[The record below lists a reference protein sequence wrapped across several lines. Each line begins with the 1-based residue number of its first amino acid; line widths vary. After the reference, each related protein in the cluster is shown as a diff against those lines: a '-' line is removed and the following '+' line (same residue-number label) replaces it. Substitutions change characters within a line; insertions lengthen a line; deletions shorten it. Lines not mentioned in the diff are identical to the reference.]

1 MQPTAPQI
9 ASQVPSTEVPSTEL
23 ELTLPRNTW
32 YNPRSFEIANW
43 ILNHT
48 PRESSRAL
56 AAGFGTLGYYLCKHR
71 RRAILGNLE
80 AITPDKKRL
89 HALAKANFENFLRM
103 LHDFCDCASGGNPK
117 VSALMSE
124 RRGFEYLEVGRQHG
138 KGTLLITGHL
148 GAWELGGM
156 ALASDGFPVSVVTL
170 EEPTAELNAW
180 RKKYRDRFGIKTI
193 TIGSDKFAFV
203 EIIQAL
209 RRNELVAMLVDRPYM
224 SSGVEVKFF
233 GRPTLF
239 SAAAVRI
246 WQHTQASIIP
256 AFVLQL
262 ERGQYGCYAYPP
274 IEMSANRSVEE
285 NSQRIAD
292 VFQAIV
298 REYPEQW
305 FNFVPIW
312 HR

>member
-1 MQPTAPQI
+1 MEQTAPQI
-9 ASQVPSTEVPSTEL
+9 ASQVSSTGL

-32 YNPRSFEIANW
+32 YNPRTFEMANW
-43 ILNHT
+43 IQTHI
-48 PRESSRAL
+48 PREASRAL
-56 AAGFGTLGYYLCKHR
+56 GAGFGSLGYYLCKQR
-71 RRAILGNLE
+71 RRAILRNLE
-80 AITPDKKRL
+80 AITPDKGRL
-89 HALAKANFENFLRM
+89 RALAKTNFENFLRM
-103 LHDFCDCASGGNPK
+103 LHDFCDCAFGGNPR
-117 VSALMSE
+117 VCALMSE
-124 RRGFEYLEVGRQHG
+124 RGGFEYLETGRRNG

-156 ALASDGFPVSVVTL
+156 VLASDGFPVNVVTL
-170 EEPTAELNAW
+170 EEPTAELNVW

-274 IEMSANRSVEE
+274 IEMSAESSVEE

-292 VFQAIV
+292 VFQTIV

>member
-1 MQPTAPQI
+1 MQQTAPQI
-9 ASQVPSTEVPSTEL
+9 VSQVSSAEL
-23 ELTLPRNTW
+23 ELTLTRNTW
-32 YNPRSFEIANW
+32 YSPRSFEIANW
-43 ILNHT
+43 IQTHI
-48 PRESSRAL
+48 PREASRAL
-56 AAGFGTLGYYLCKHR
+56 GAGFGSLGYYLCKQR
-71 RRAILGNLE
+71 RRAILRNLD
-80 AITPDKKRL
+80 AITPDKGRR

-103 LHDFCDCASGGNPK
+103 LHDFCDCAFGGNPR
-117 VSALMSE
+117 VRALMSE
-124 RRGFEYLEVGRQHG
+124 RRGFEHLEAGRLNG

-156 ALASDGFPVSVVTL
+156 VLASDGFPVNVVTL
-170 EEPTAELNAW
+170 EEPTAELNVW

-209 RRNELVAMLVDRPYM
+209 RRNELVAMLVDRPFM

-262 ERGQYGCYAYPP
+262 ERGQYGCYAYSP
-274 IEMSANRSVEE
+274 IEMSAESSVEE

-292 VFQAIV
+292 VFQTIV